1 MKTLIEFDTVIGT
14 SNLGDDIIYQSLKE
28 ELDFL
33 YEQCFV
39 MRFGTHIKNLPLSR
53 YYFGS
58 QKLDFAYHADFKIIM
73 GTNMLSRDIRKTQP
87 QWPIGRMDSWL
98 YKDSILAGVGTTL
111 NKGEITPY
119 SRKIYDRILRKD
131 FYHSVRDEESKEM
144 LESMGFKALN
154 TGCPTLW
161 KLTPEWC
168 EQIPK
173 NKADHVIF
181 SLSGYNNQKK
191 RKQDEKLIEI
201 LKRNYKKLI
210 FWCQTSVDEPYL
222 DSFQGTG
229 GIERI
234 YSLKQYADYLD
245 AGNVDY
251 VGTRLH
257 GGIFAL
263 QHRVRSIV
271 IAIDHRARG
280 FHETN
285 GIVICE
291 RDEIDTKLE
300 PMIQQ
305 PFETK
310 IRLQEKEIKAFKD
323 QFRVTYPKRKIETH
337 DKYPLVKVTKLAKKV
352 ARKLKN
358 AVRAR
363 KNHVKTSLPKAE
375 TNHDQDRS

>member
-14 SNLGDDIIYQSLKE
+14 SNLGDEIIYQSLKD

-53 YYFGS
+53 FFLGS

-73 GTNMLSRDIRKTQP
+73 GTNMLSRDIRKTQA

-111 NKGEITPY
+111 NKGKVTAY

-131 FYHSVRDEESKEM
+131 FYHSVRDNESKEL
-144 LESMGFKALN
+144 LESIGFKALN

-168 EQIPK
+168 EQIPR
-173 NKADHVIF
+173 NKAENVVF
-181 SLSGYNNQKK
+181 SLSGYNNQKN
-191 RKQDEKLIEI
+191 RQQDEKLLEL
-201 LKRNYKKLI
+201 LKRNYKQLI

-222 DSFQGTG
+222 DSFPETE
-229 GIERI
+229 GIQRI
-234 YSLKQYADYLD
+234 YSLKQYAECLD

-263 QHRVRSIV
+263 QHRARSIV

-285 GIVICE
+285 GVVICE

-310 IRLQEKEIKAFKD
+310 IRLQEKEIKMFKD
-323 QFRVTYPKRKIETH
+323 QFRAAYPKREIETH
-337 DKYPLVKVTKLAKKV
+337 DKYLLVKATKLARRA
-352 ARKLKN
+352 ARKLK
-358 AVRAR
+358 RCIMG
-363 KNHVKTSLPKAE
+363 KKKI
-375 TNHDQDRS
+375 Q